1 LVIIKSVFGAISYIC
16 NEISNKVKNLIETER
31 LVLRKISLED
41 KEELFRL
48 HSNPEVQ
55 KYTGE
60 PVVKSVEEIEEAIR
74 TRIIDYEKYGFG
86 RWATILKKEKQF
98 VGWAGLAYLPEF
110 DEIDLG
116 YRFLPEY
123 WGSGIAT
130 EAAHAILAYGF
141 DQLELKRIIAIAMKE
156 NRASIRVMEKIGME
170 FDKFAPYEAG
180 SKDAVWYWCDQKLI
194 TKNNTSKMGV

>member
-1 LVIIKSVFGAISYIC
+1 M
-16 NEISNKVKNLIETER
+16 IETER
-31 LVLRKISLED
+31 LLLREITLDD
-41 KEELFRL
+41 KEELFKL

-60 PVVKSVEEIEEAIR
+60 PAVKSIEEIKKAIR
-74 TRIIDYEKYGFG
+74 TRISNYKKYGFG
-86 RWATILKKEKQF
+86 RWATILKSGMQF

-116 YRFLPEY
+116 YRFLPKY

-130 EAAHAILAYGF
+130 EASHAILTYGF
-141 DQLELKRIIAIAMKE
+141 DQLELKKIVAIAMKE
-156 NRASIRVMEKIGME
+156 NKASIRVMEKIGME

-194 TKNNTSKMGV
+194 TKNKRH

>member
-1 LVIIKSVFGAISYIC
+1 MQTKLCAQPACIRFVTNIKM
-16 NEISNKVKNLIETER
+16 KNLIETDR
-31 LVLRKISLED
+31 LLLREITLD
-41 KEELFRL
+41 YKEEMFQL

-60 PVVKSVEEIEEAIR
+60 PRIESLEEMEQAIQAR
-74 TRIIDYEKYGFG
+74 VGNYKKYGYG
-86 RWATILKKEKQF
+86 RWATFLKNGMQF

-130 EAAHAILAYGF
+130 EASHAILTYGF
-141 DQLELKRIIAIAMKE
+141 NKLALNRIIAIAMKE
-156 NRASIRVMEKIGME
+156 NKASIRVMEKVGME
-170 FDKFAPYEAG
+170 FDKLAPYEPG
-180 SKDAVWYWCDQKLI
+180 GEDVVWYWCDKNLYQKANAI
-194 TKNNTSKMGV
+194 K